1 MTSQNTPSSALKTP
15 GDPSGPTAHLA
26 ASKRTVIIGSDD
38 DTDLNQ
44 AMTLDFVPSAD
55 PTEPTV
61 YASDA
66 LVASRK
72 LVGRFQ
78 VISILGRGS
87 FGTVYRAHDPLL
99 DREVALKVPRFGPDD
114 RDMMERFHREAK
126 AAARLHHPNIVTLY
140 ENGQTDEGPYLV
152 TEFISGVPLSQKL
165 REKRLD
171 LRTAVDWT
179 RQIAEGLHYA
189 HAEGIVHRDVK
200 PANIMLNL
208 AGRPQVM
215 DFGLAKREGDIESG
229 MTMDGQIV
237 GTPNYMSPE
246 QARGAIAEIGPHS
259 DQYSVG
265 VVLYEML
272 CGRPPFS
279 GDPWTII
286 ARVANV
292 REAPPAPRSVRPDL
306 PRDLEACCLKAM
318 EKDPHSRYPNLQAL
332 ADDLD
337 HWLRGLPLLARPI
350 GPVER
355 FARWCRHNRMIASL
369 GGAITLLLLI
379 AGIVGPWLA
388 VEFNKLA
395 TAAKRDA
402 NEAKLARDDEKQ
414 ARLAAEQST
423 IDTYTEAGLTADRN
437 GDPREAILW
446 FANAVSA
453 TENHPLREKHNRI
466 RFQSWLPKITTPI
479 QAFAQPSVWIKE
491 LSYHPSENDQLLTL
505 TLNGTCELLNVSDG
519 SRANVPIEDWV
530 HAATCSPD
538 GKLLVLASNAE
549 VIAFEYP
556 TNKEF
561 DRWNHPEKVSSLQF
575 SSDGRLLVVGGERT
589 VQVRDI
595 PNKSFR
601 TGPLEV
607 GSPVSSAAI
616 ARNGEC
622 FAVRSEDKQIRVFSS
637 SIGQLNSKPLLPA
650 QPAASNVAPI
660 FIDND
665 RLLVLDDYKSAR
677 CWNLDLETIEWE
689 REISRVFA
697 SAQSPDGMWIALAE
711 DFDILL
717 LNADAG
723 CSVEKRITFP
733 HVNFCLSFHPQCSFL
748 LAGSADKSV
757 RLLEIPSG
765 KLVGSPILHCDAVQK
780 CVWSPDGAT
789 FATTHWTGDLTRIWR
804 LSEAQSLDSAIAN
817 TESTPFVRLNQS
829 GDRWLPSSFDNGRS
843 RSSVAIQDSRS
854 GKTVGPKLYGP
865 GLISDADFVPKS
877 PLVVLA
883 CGGSREDARRGLQD
897 QKLDDP
903 GSVRFVNSETAESVF
918 ADVTTPSQP
927 IAVRCSPDGQTVVVL
942 CYQGQVL
949 LLDAATGKVRA
960 EDQAFEG
967 KPATFGFVIRDRIR
981 FSARGDQFVIWGCNE
996 MIELRKTS
1004 TGEQLF
1010 VLRHS
1015 PNFIH
1020 DAQFSPDGRL
1030 IATGGS
1036 DHTARLWD
1044 TKTGENVGPVLV
1056 HAGWV
1061 FSVKFSHDGRR
1072 LLTAS
1077 SDKQAR
1083 IWDVA
1088 TGRAELATREHL
1100 DQVFDATF
1108 LPGEELLLVAS
1119 RDGRLT
1125 AWDATL
1131 GKLIAPSWRM
1141 PDMIYQLS
1149 LEGSGAQVIASGR
1162 SSSVRRF
1169 DRSRWIVAGDSQLN
1183 REDVKLLGEI
1193 LSSQRIHEGG
1203 AATSLTSEEWLERW
1217 IKFRNQY
1224 PDHPVLRM
1232 PRKSKDD

>member
-1 MTSQNTPSSALKTP
+1 
-15 GDPSGPTAHLA
+15 
-26 ASKRTVIIGSDD
+26 
-38 DTDLNQ
+38 
-44 AMTLDFVPSAD
+44 
-55 PTEPTV
+55 
-61 YASDA
+61 
-66 LVASRK
+66 
-72 LVGRFQ
+72 
-78 VISILGRGS
+78 
-87 FGTVYRAHDPLL
+87 
-99 DREVALKVPRFGPDD
+99 
-114 RDMMERFHREAK
+114 
-126 AAARLHHPNIVTLY
+126 
-140 ENGQTDEGPYLV
+140 
-152 TEFISGVPLSQKL
+152 
-165 REKRLD
+165 
-171 LRTAVDWT
+171 
-179 RQIAEGLHYA
+179 
-189 HAEGIVHRDVK
+189 
-200 PANIMLNL
+200 
-208 AGRPQVM
+208 
-215 DFGLAKREGDIESG
+215 
-229 MTMDGQIV
+229 
-237 GTPNYMSPE
+237 
-246 QARGAIAEIGPHS
+246 
-259 DQYSVG
+259 
-265 VVLYEML
+265 
-272 CGRPPFS
+272 
-279 GDPWTII
+279 
-286 ARVANV
+286 
-292 REAPPAPRSVRPDL
+292 
-306 PRDLEACCLKAM
+306 M
-318 EKDPHSRYPNLQAL
+318 EKDPHARYSNLQAL

-337 HWLRGLPLLARPI
+337 HWLKGLPLLARPI

-355 FARWCRHNRMIASL
+355 FARWCRNNRMIASL

-379 AGIVGPWLA
+379 AGIGGPWLA
-388 VEFNKLA
+388 VKFDKLA

-402 NEAKLARDDEKQ
+402 NEAKLARDDEKK
-414 ARLAAEQST
+414 ARLATEQSI

-453 TENHPLREKHNRI
+453 TEHHPLREKHNRI

-479 QAFAQPSVWIKE
+479 QAFVQPSAWIKE
-491 LSYHPSENDQLLTL
+491 LSYRPSANDILLFL
-505 TLNGTCELLNVSDG
+505 TLNGTCELLSVTDG
-519 SRANVPIEDWV
+519 SRAKVPIEDWV
-530 HAATCSPD
+530 NAATWSPD
-538 GKLLVLASNAE
+538 GKLLVLASNTE

-561 DRWNHPEKVSSLQF
+561 DRWNHSEQVSYLQF
-575 SSDGRLLVVGGERT
+575 SSDGHLLVVGGEQT
-589 VQVRDI
+589 VQVREF

-616 ARNGEC
+616 ARNGDR

-637 SIGQLNSKPLLPA
+637 STDQRNSKPLLPA
-650 QPAASNVAPI
+650 QPAGSNVAPI
-660 FIDND
+660 FIDNV

-677 CWNLDLETIEWE
+677 CWNLEQKTIEWE
-689 REISRVFA
+689 QKISRIIA
-697 SAQSPDGMWIALAE
+697 AAQSPDGMWIALSE
-711 DFDILL
+711 DFDVVL

-723 CSVEKRITFP
+723 GSVAERITFP
-733 HVNFCLSFHPQCSFL
+733 HVNFCLSFHPQSSLL

-765 KLVGSPILHCDAVQK
+765 KLIGNPILHCDAVQK

-804 LSEAQSLDSAIAN
+804 LSEPQSLDSAIAN
-817 TESTPFVRLNQS
+817 TESAPFVRLNQN

-843 RSSVAIQDSRS
+843 RSSVEIQDSRS
-854 GKTVGPKLYGP
+854 GKSVGPKLSAS

-883 CGGSREDARRGLQD
+883 CGGSREDAHRGLQE

-927 IAVRCSPDGQTVVVL
+927 IAVRSSPDGQTIVVL
-942 CYQGQVL
+942 CYRGQVM

-960 EDQAFEG
+960 EDQAFQG
-967 KPATFGFVIRDRIR
+967 LPAIFGYVIRDRIR

-996 MIELRKTS
+996 MIELRNTQ
-1004 TGEQLF
+1004 TGEQQF

-1020 DAQFSPDGRL
+1020 DAQFSPNGRL

-1044 TKTGENVGPVLV
+1044 TKTGESVGPVLV

-1077 SDKQAR
+1077 TDKQAR

-1088 TGRAELATREHL
+1088 TGRADLATREHI

-1108 LPGEELLLVAS
+1108 LPGEEIFLVAS
-1119 RDGRLT
+1119 RDGQLT

-1149 LEGSGAQVIASGR
+1149 LEGSGSQVIASGR
-1162 SSSVRRF
+1162 ISSVRRF
-1169 DRSRWIVAGDSQLN
+1169 DRSRWILAGDSQLK
-1183 REDVKLLGEI
+1183 REDVRLLGEI

-1203 AATSLTSEEWLERW
+1203 AATSLTSEEWIERW
-1217 IKFRNQY
+1217 TKFRNNY
-1224 PDHPVLRM
+1224 PDHPALRM
-1232 PRKSKDD
+1232 PRKSKED

>member
-1 MTSQNTPSSALKTP
+1 MAENARQTCLVCGAILSDSSKSDPPCCESCQTTSQNVPSPAPKIP
-15 GDPSGPTAHLA
+15 GEQSGQTAQLT
-26 ASKRTVIIGSDD
+26 ASTRTVIISSDD
-38 DTDLNQ
+38 DTDSSL
-44 AMTLDFVPSAD
+44 AKTLDFVPSAD
-55 PTEPTV
+55 PTEPTDF
-61 YASDA
+61 ASDA
-66 LVASRK
+66 LVASKK

-99 DREVALKVPRFGPDD
+99 DREVALKVPRFAPDD
-114 RDMMERFHREAK
+114 HDMLERFHREAK

-152 TEFISGVPLSQKL
+152 AEFINGVPLSQKL
-165 REKRLD
+165 RENRPD
-171 LRTAVDWT
+171 LRTAVDWA
-179 RQIAEGLHYA
+179 RQIAEGLFYA
-189 HAEGIVHRDVK
+189 HTEGIIHRDVK
-200 PANIMLNL
+200 PANIMLNP

-229 MTMDGQIV
+229 MTMEGQIV

-246 QARGAIAEIGPHS
+246 QARGSIHEIGPHS

-265 VVLYEML
+265 VVLYEMM

-292 REAPPAPRSVRPDL
+292 REAPPAARSVRPDL

-318 EKDPHSRYPNLQAL
+318 EKDPRARYSNLQAL

-337 HWLRGLPLLARPI
+337 HWLKGLPLLARPI

-369 GGAITLLLLI
+369 GGTVAVLLLI

-402 NEAKLARDDEKQ
+402 NEAKLARDDEKK
-414 ARLAAEQST
+414 ARLAAEQSI

-491 LSYHPSENDQLLTL
+491 LRYHPSENDRLLYL
-505 TLNGTCELLNVSDG
+505 SLNGTCELFNVSDG
-519 SRANVPIEDWV
+519 SRTKVPIEDWV
-530 HAATCSPD
+530 HAATWSPD
-538 GKLLVLASNAE
+538 GKLLVLASNSE

-561 DRWNHPEKVSSLQF
+561 DRWNHSEQVNHLQF
-575 SSDGRLLVVGGERT
+575 SSDGYLLVVGGEQT
-589 VQVRDI
+589 VQVREF

-607 GSPVSSAAI
+607 GSPVSSAAF
-616 ARNGEC
+616 ARNGDR

-637 SIGQLNSKPLLPA
+637 SVDQLNSKPLLPVL
-650 QPAASNVAPI
+650 PAASNVAPI

-677 CWNLDLETIEWE
+677 CWNLEQQTIEWE
-689 REISRVFA
+689 QKISRVIA

-711 DFDILL
+711 DFDVVL

-723 CSVEKRITFP
+723 CSVEERITFP
-733 HVNFCLSFHPQCSFL
+733 HVNFSLSFHPQSLFL

-765 KLVGSPILHCDAVQK
+765 KLIGNPILHCDAVQR
-780 CVWSPDGAT
+780 CAWSPDGRT
-789 FATTHWTGDLTRIWR
+789 FATTHWSGDLTRIWR
-804 LSEAQSLDSAIAN
+804 LSEPQSLDSAIAN
-817 TESTPFVRLNQS
+817 TGSSPFVRLNQQ
-829 GDRWLPSSFDNGRS
+829 GDRWLPSSFDNGRF
-843 RSSVAIQDSRS
+843 RSSVAIQESRS
-854 GKTVGPKLYGP
+854 GKTIGPKLSGS
-865 GLISDADFVPKS
+865 GLISDADFVPQS
-877 PLVVLA
+877 TLVVLA
-883 CGGSREDARRGLQD
+883 GGGSREDARHGLHE
-897 QKLDDP
+897 QKLDNP
-903 GSVRFVNSETAESVF
+903 GYVRFVNSETAESVF
-918 ADVTTPSQP
+918 ADITTPSQP
-927 IAVRCSPDGQTVVVL
+927 IAVRCSPDGQTIVVL
-942 CYQGQVL
+942 CYRGQVV
-949 LLDAATGKVRA
+949 LLDAATGKVRT
-960 EDQAFEG
+960 EDLAFQG
-967 KPATFGFVIRDRIR
+967 LPANFGYVIRDRIR
-981 FSARGDQFVIWGCNE
+981 FSAKGDQFVIWGCNE

-1004 TGEQLF
+1004 TGELLF

-1020 DAQFSPDGRL
+1020 DTHSSRPMDG
-1030 IATGGS
+1030 
-1036 DHTARLWD
+1036 
-1044 TKTGENVGPVLV
+1044 
-1056 HAGWV
+1056 
-1061 FSVKFSHDGRR
+1061 
-1072 LLTAS
+1072 
-1077 SDKQAR
+1077 
-1083 IWDVA
+1083 
-1088 TGRAELATREHL
+1088 
-1100 DQVFDATF
+1100 
-1108 LPGEELLLVAS
+1108 
-1119 RDGRLT
+1119 
-1125 AWDATL
+1125 
-1131 GKLIAPSWRM
+1131 
-1141 PDMIYQLS
+1141 
-1149 LEGSGAQVIASGR
+1149 
-1162 SSSVRRF
+1162 
-1169 DRSRWIVAGDSQLN
+1169 
-1183 REDVKLLGEI
+1183 
-1193 LSSQRIHEGG
+1193 
-1203 AATSLTSEEWLERW
+1203 
-1217 IKFRNQY
+1217 
-1224 PDHPVLRM
+1224 
-1232 PRKSKDD
+1232 